1 LLRTTVSIHTVSIG
15 GHPSLHPLLGHT
27 LQLRRTWRQP
37 KAKREPFTYDM
48 MAKLHS
54 LVSRANAKD
63 LRHVL
68 SLEAAI
74 FDWTRLGT
82 FTGSRVSE
90 YGQTKSARGTF
101 SKVPH
106 SKAAGIWAGSPIAF
120 MRCDFTLLDKHLTIL
135 SFEQMLKNPER
146 AIHLH
151 IRFRFDKSPQN
162 FTVRKFRR
170 SGHSFL
176 CPILAAISIL
186 LRAHALGVPES
197 SPIGVFRPI
206 ASTPSF
212 TFITSSDVIRI
223 MRQTCLLTYPD
234 KEHFLNKNVDRIV
247 AHSVRVTAAVALFNM
262 KYSIDEIAYRLR
274 WQPQSVQHYLRE
286 CTTLAD
292 DRTQSAMAGACAI

>member
-1 LLRTTVSIHTVSIG
+1 
-15 GHPSLHPLLGHT
+15 
-27 LQLRRTWRQP
+27 
-37 KAKREPFTYDM
+37 M

-90 YGQTKSARGTF
+90 YGQTKSTRGTF

-106 SKAAGIWAGSPIAF
+106 SKAAGVWAGSPIAF

-135 SFEQMLKNPER
+135 SFEQMLKHPER

-162 FTVRKFRR
+162 FTVRKYRR

-186 LRAHALGVPES
+186 LRAHALAVPES

-292 DRTQSAMAGACAI
+292 ERTQSAMAGACAI